1 MKKTILTLSVLGLS
15 ASAAH
20 AQSSVTLY
28 GLIDAG
34 ITYVNNSGGN
44 SRFQETSGALNAS
57 RWGLRGAEDLGGGMK
72 AIFTLENG
80 FSIANGTLGQQG
92 REFGRQAFVGL
103 SSEQY
108 GTLTLG
114 RQYDDVVQELG
125 PLSLTGTQDGGTFFA
140 HPFDNDNLDNT
151 FRINNAV
158 HYVTPT
164 INGLKFGATYGFSN
178 SAGQFSNNREYS
190 FGATYNYAGFNF
202 AAAYMQL
209 DSTAN
214 SLTAAALNT
223 GGAVTDAPFAAGRQR
238 TWGAG
243 VNYTFGATTAGF
255 VFSQTALS
263 KVVGNSEFLSSA
275 TLPAG
280 SNLRFNNFEVNARY
294 QLTPAMKLI
303 AMYTYTD
310 GKLNNASPSWHTV
323 GLMADYYLSKT
334 TDVYLDGNFQHVNA
348 DGVPGLGA
356 ELNLSVAP
364 STTPN
369 QLAFTA
375 GLRHRF

>member
-1 MKKTILTLSVLGLS
+1 MRKTIAAFGVFALS
-15 ASAAH
+15 AGAAH

-34 ITYVNNSGGN
+34 ITYVNNSGGH
-44 SRFQETSGALNAS
+44 SLYQATSGAQNSS
-57 RWGLRGAEDLGGGMK
+57 RWGLRGAEDLGGGLK

-80 FSIANGTLGQQG
+80 FSITNGTLGQQG

-103 SSEQY
+103 SSDQY
-108 GTLTLG
+108 GAVTLG
-114 RQYDDVVQELG
+114 RQYDDMVQELA

-140 HPFDNDNLDNT
+140 HPFDNDNLNNT
-151 FRINNAV
+151 FRVNNSLR
-158 HYVTPT
+158 YSSP
-164 INGLKFGATYGFSN
+164 NFGGFKFGATYGFSN
-178 SAGQFSNNREYS
+178 AAGQFSNNRAYS
-190 FGATYNYAGFNF
+190 FGATYAYGGFNF
-202 AAAYMQL
+202 AAAYLQL
-209 DSTAN
+209 DSSAN
-214 SLTAAALNT
+214 ALTSSTLNT
-223 GGAVTDAPFAAGRQR
+223 GGAITDAPFAAGLQR
-238 TWGAG
+238 TFGAG
-243 VNYTFGATTAGF
+243 VNYSFGKATAGF
-255 VFSQTALS
+255 VFTQTKLEN
-263 KVVGNSEFLSSA
+263 VVGNNENLSST

-280 SNLRFNNFEVNARY
+280 SNLRFDNYEVNARY

-323 GLMADYYLSKT
+323 GLIADYYLSKR

-356 ELNLSVAP
+356 ELNLFVRP
-364 STTPN
+364 SSTPN
-369 QLAFTA
+369 QVAVTA